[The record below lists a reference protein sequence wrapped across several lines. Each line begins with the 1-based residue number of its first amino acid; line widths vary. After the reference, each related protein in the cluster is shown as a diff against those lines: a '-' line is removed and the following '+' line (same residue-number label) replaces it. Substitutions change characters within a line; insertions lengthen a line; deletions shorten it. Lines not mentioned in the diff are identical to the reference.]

1 MVLHD
6 LKNTVEN
13 MDCGIRKK
21 IRMVHKYILSEY
33 GDINYKIR
41 YSKKTDEYHDN
52 TILFIKLSDKKYA
65 YIDV

>member
-13 MDCGIRKK
+13 MNCGIRKK
-21 IRMVHKYILSEY
+21 KRLIRKYILSEY

-52 TILFIKLSDKKYA
+52 TILFVQLSDKKCLYV
-65 YIDV
+65 DV